1 MIANKVNKYL
11 LFVLI
16 VLGICGSLLVF
27 NFKQTP
33 QENET
38 TDKIKLLQELNFKPH
53 KNKLTLN
60 ENLSVAEKRV
70 NTSEFI
76 ASEISNHQQRID
88 EVIYGGLDFPFGETK
103 DDIIKNLG
111 EPLKIFEK
119 PVTNRHRLDV
129 NDKLYDLIYNGLEA
143 RIYHVTADEKELVL
157 RILIE
162 SEKYKVKYGLN
173 IGITADYVV
182 GILGPPA
189 FKEKNC
195 YEFYDSNGFAKLRFY
210 FESNKLS
217 KIEWNF
223 EEN

>member
-1 MIANKVNKYL
+1 MIVNNKY

-16 VLGICGSLLVF
+16 ALGICGSFIVF
-27 NFKQTP
+27 FFNQTAP
-33 QENET
+33 DKET
-38 TDKIKLLQELNFKPH
+38 SAKVDLLQELNFKPH

-88 EVIYGGLDFPFGETK
+88 EVIYEGLDFPFGETK
-103 DDIIKNLG
+103 SDIIKNLG
-111 EPLKIFEK
+111 EPLKIIEK

-129 NDKLYDLIYNGLEA
+129 SDKLYDLIYNGLEA
-143 RIYHVTADEKELVL
+143 RIYHVTSDEKELVL

-162 SEKYKVKYGLN
+162 NEKYKVKYGLN
-173 IGITADYVV
+173 IGTTADYVV

-189 FKEKNC
+189 IKEKDF

-210 FESNKLS
+210 FDSNRLS